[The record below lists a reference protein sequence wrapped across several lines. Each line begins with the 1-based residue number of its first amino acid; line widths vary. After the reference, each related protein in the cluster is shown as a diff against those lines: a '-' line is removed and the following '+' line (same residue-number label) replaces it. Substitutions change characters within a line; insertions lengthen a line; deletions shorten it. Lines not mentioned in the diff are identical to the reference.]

1 MIARV
6 YSGYHLSRTFK
17 IFSRYCIVVSHN
29 VKMETFNSVGGLHGI
44 MRKRNFFNEKISI
57 YSAGSVAGGFPAGIV
72 ISGGMG
78 GMMH

>member
-1 MIARV
+1 
-6 YSGYHLSRTFK
+6 
-17 IFSRYCIVVSHN
+17 
-29 VKMETFNSVGGLHGI
+29 METFNSVGGLHGI

-78 GMMH
+78 GMMY